1 MTRTRIVA
9 AVVLAAMPMVAF
21 AQNTFV
27 FKNPLKFETVC
38 GLTMG
43 VLDVLLNIGI
53 YVALFF
59 IVRAGVKF
67 VTAQGNE
74 EKLRKAKD
82 NFFYT
87 IVGVAL
93 FLGVVT
99 ISKAITA
106 TINQISPGAVNTSC
120 K

>member
-1 MTRTRIVA
+1 M
-9 AVVLAAMPMVAF
+9 AAMPMIALAESNSF
-21 AQNTFV
+21 TFT
-27 FKNPLKFETVC
+27 NPLKFETVC
-38 GLTMG
+38 GLAMG
-43 VLDVLLNIGI
+43 VLGVLLNIGI

-59 IVRAGVKF
+59 LVYAGAKF
-67 VTAQGNE
+67 VMARGSE

-82 NFFYT
+82 NFFYV

-99 ISKAITA
+99 VSKVITA
-106 TINQISPGAVNTSC
+106 TINQFSPGTLNTSC